1 MMNIKLKIIF
11 FIFVISL
18 SFFFFFLGFNFSN
31 PTNTDWLRTQ
41 DLISYQDAWNFYK
54 NDDWRFPIGRIPNYG
69 IEIGNSIVYADII
82 PIFAIFFKSLKNF
95 LFFNFQYYSIWIF
108 LSIFLQCYIAF
119 LIIFKFTKSYNY
131 SILGSIFFVISPV
144 FISRLGMH
152 IALASHWLILFAFYI
167 ETLNKKKDLLRNLN
181 ILLSLS
187 IHFSLTIII
196 TIIHYIFKVNQL
208 FIK

>member
-18 SFFFFFLGFNFSN
+18 SFFLFFLGFNFSN

-95 LFFNFQYYSIWIF
+95 
-108 LSIFLQCYIAF
+108 CF
-119 LIIFKFTKSYNY
+119 LIFNIIQFGYFSQFFYNA
-131 SILGSIFFVISPV
+131 IL
-144 FISRLGMH
+144 
-152 IALASHWLILFAFYI
+152 
-167 ETLNKKKDLLRNLN
+167 
-181 ILLSLS
+181 
-187 IHFSLTIII
+187 HF
-196 TIIHYIFKVNQL
+196 
-208 FIK
+208 

>member
-69 IEIGNSIVYADII
+69 IEIRKFNS
-82 PIFAIFFKSLKNF
+82 LRR
-95 LFFNFQYYSIWIF
+95 YYSNICNIF
-108 LSIFLQCYIAF
+108 
-119 LIIFKFTKSYNY
+119 
-131 SILGSIFFVISPV
+131 
-144 FISRLGMH
+144 
-152 IALASHWLILFAFYI
+152 
-167 ETLNKKKDLLRNLN
+167 
-181 ILLSLS
+181 
-187 IHFSLTIII
+187 
-196 TIIHYIFKVNQL
+196 
-208 FIK
+208 